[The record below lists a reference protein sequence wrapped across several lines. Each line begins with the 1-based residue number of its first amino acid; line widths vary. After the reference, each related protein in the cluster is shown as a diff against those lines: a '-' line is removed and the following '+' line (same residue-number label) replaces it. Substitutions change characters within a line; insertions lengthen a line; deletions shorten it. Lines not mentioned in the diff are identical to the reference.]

1 MAEISIE
8 FGAQTKKGRTVY
20 FLVTHNSTRKRIPTE
35 VHVTDAEIGRGRIK
49 TWNKAQAVEQM
60 RRQLED
66 RLYSMSLELAANPDV
81 DAAYIVKRLLQVE
94 SAEEIDF
101 FVFLDEWLEHATIKG
116 KKNYILFG
124 RRLEEFLGR
133 RVLAFS
139 QINYDLLQRF
149 DKSLMLQERG
159 RTLYM
164 GAFRHL
170 YREAMRR
177 YNTDEVQPIKN
188 DPFTR
193 FRVPK
198 QQLKK
203 GVRSLTLDELLR
215 IYEYSGIGR
224 AGLARDCFILSFC
237 LMGMNSVDLFKV
249 RILKG
254 GKLCYQR
261 EKTKDRRSD
270 GAYIEVEVQ
279 PIIKELIKKYKDSS
293 NGRVFDFYHR
303 YSTAQEF
310 NRNINVGLKK
320 VGEVVGIENLQFYQA
335 RHTFATLSRNLMRFS
350 KSDVDEAL
358 NHVGNMEIADVY
370 IKKDFAIINENNR
383 KLLEKIFGDSTMV

>member
-1 MAEISIE
+1 MI
-8 FGAQTKKGRTVY
+8 
-20 FLVTHNSTRKRIPTE
+20 
-35 VHVTDAEIGRGRIK
+35 
-49 TWNKAQAVEQM
+49 
-60 RRQLED
+60 
-66 RLYSMSLELAANPDV
+66 
-81 DAAYIVKRLLQVE
+81 
-94 SAEEIDF
+94 
-101 FVFLDEWLEHATIKG
+101 
-116 KKNYILFG
+116 
-124 RRLEEFLGR
+124 
-133 RVLAFS
+133 FS
-139 QINYDLLQRF
+139 QMNYDLLQRF

-224 AGLARDCFILSFC
+224 AGLARDCLILSFC

-261 EKTKDRRSD
+261 DKTKDRRSD